1 MGVLTACITNML
13 ARHGRAMT
21 LRRRTGTTET
31 YTDAAVRGY
40 LSSFRPDQLTGGV
53 RQGDAQ
59 VTIGPDTAPLA
70 GVATGDLLTIDGGT
84 WSVLRAQALYAGT
97 TLAGWRL
104 WVRGG

>member
-1 MGVLTACITNML
+1 VGVLNACITNML

-31 YTDAAVRGY
+31 FTDAAVRGY
-40 LSSFRPDQLTGGV
+40 LTSFRPDQLTGGV

-59 VTIGPDTAPLA
+59 VTLGSATAPLS
-70 GVATGDLLTIDGGT
+70 GVATGDLLTIDGAS
-84 WSVLRAQALYAGT
+84 WSVLRAQPLYAGAT
-97 TLAGWRL
+97 VAGWRL